1 MKFFVALCALL
12 VSLAALPASGQQAP
26 NIPIL
31 QVPPGPAGA
40 TVTGQ
45 AGSANPALYYVA
57 GTYGQTLSVSVTSAG
72 NNASFQ
78 VYHPDTT
85 VARGA
90 NGQPVIAGR
99 TLPDAGASDN
109 AAAWIGSLPGP
120 GNYLIVVGAKSGS
133 ADFQPDR
140 YATVGRNRELAF
152 LVQLSIVAASRGRI
166 GNEPRS
172 WGGLVQSRPQIVWE
186 CGVSFG
192 AAGISLDPSRQAVP

>member
-1 MKFFVALCALL
+1 MKGSDVKFFVALCALL
-12 VSLAALPASGQQAP
+12 LSLAALPAGSQQVP
-26 NIPIL
+26 NIPII
-31 QVPPGPAGA
+31 QVPPGPGGA

-45 AGSANPALYYVA
+45 ASAANPALYYVA

-72 NNASFQ
+72 NNASFR

-90 NGQPVIAGR
+90 DGLPTIAGR

-133 ADFQPDR
+133 TPFSL
-140 YATVGRNRELAF
+140 TVTLK
-152 LVQLSIVAASRGRI
+152 
-166 GNEPRS
+166 
-172 WGGLVQSRPQIVWE
+172 
-186 CGVSFG
+186 
-192 AAGISLDPSRQAVP
+192 

>member
-1 MKFFVALCALL
+1 MKFFVALFALL
-12 VSLAALPASGQQAP
+12 LPLAALPASSQQAP

-31 QVPPGPAGA
+31 QVPPGPGGT

-72 NNASFQ
+72 DSASFR

-90 NGQPVIAGR
+90 NDLPVIAGR

-120 GNYLIVVGAKSGS
+120 GNYLIVVSAKSGS
-133 ADFQPDR
+133 TAFS
-140 YATVGRNRELAF
+140 LAVT
-152 LVQLSIVAASRGRI
+152 LQ
-166 GNEPRS
+166 
-172 WGGLVQSRPQIVWE
+172 
-186 CGVSFG
+186 
-192 AAGISLDPSRQAVP
+192 